1 MTDLHSVRRNKTSRL
16 LRTSA
21 VASLRLFFYTIN
33 QKSFSGTASS
43 SPVKETLHTGAS
55 PRPNARRAHLLPE
68 DHRHRGKDAPGA
80 PRQLPDRIRSPQPP
94 VPVVPTPTALSVALH
109 HSAGCQGGCEA
120 GGTPPAHWLPFTS
133 PWQEGGWG

>member
-21 VASLRLFFYTIN
+21 VASLRLFSIQLIKNHFPGLPAPPW
-33 QKSFSGTASS
+33 S
-43 SPVKETLHTGAS
+43 KETLHTGAS
-55 PRPNARRAHLLPE
+55 PRPNARRAHLLSE

-94 VPVVPTPTALSVALH
+94 VPVVPNPTALSVALH